1 MDVLK
6 QIFQKV
12 LEFIAN
18 TLKNINNGERKTDT
32 SSLKANNDI
41 KNSNIVQNTNGGSA
55 ALVQA
60 NTCNFYQ
67 MSESEKVFEYKP
79 DVKAKILLKNAIE
92 CKENNNIF
100 YLKDFEGTKIQCG
113 TYIINSKNISPEEF
127 AEWEEALMNLI
138 KYGYIE
144 REDKK
149 GQLYKVLNKGYKFNK
164 EYTDADIAK

>member
-12 LEFIAN
+12 LGFIAN
-18 TLKNINNGERKTDT
+18 TLKNINNGGRKIDT
-32 SSLKANNDI
+32 NSSKANNDI
-41 KNSNIVQNTNGGSA
+41 KKSNIAQNTNGGPA
-55 ALVQA
+55 TLIQA

-67 MSESEKVFEYKP
+67 MSEKVSEYKP

-113 TYIINSKNISPEEF
+113 TYIINSKNISSEEF